1 MTGNSHIKNNKHTSG
16 TMAIFSVNFGISIY
30 KVSPGFAFEGVRVI
44 LYKVEFAFKPKVI
57 RGNLDGFKY
66 SDIVSCDILIIVSKM
81 KTRSGAVSLSPDSP
95 AASPDSLSLSLSK
108 IYYSPGGYWKGYS
121 AFSKLADAA
130 GVSENEA
137 KEWLKKQALWQ
148 IYFPSPRYIPRPHWT
163 VDKPNEIHQAD
174 LLFFPHDTVRRKTF
188 KYALVVI
195 DVASRYKDA
204 EPLTSKESSEV
215 AKSFEKIYSR
225 KLKWPERIIIDPGKE
240 FMGRVTSL
248 MKRHNVIIQ
257 RSEAGNHRAQAFV
270 ERANRTLSERLFS
283 FQYGKE
289 MSSDDN
295 ERSREWVERLPAVL
309 KSMNNEATRLTGK
322 EPQEVLK
329 LKDISINAPKYN
341 RPVGFDEVRLSPFAK
356 VRFLFAPGEY
366 EGGERRRATDPVWS
380 LEIFELSHSKVSPD
394 QPVMYYLSD
403 GPKRSCVREELQV
416 VPEDTEL
423 PPKKVK

>member
-1 MTGNSHIKNNKHTSG
+1 MGLNIQ
-16 TMAIFSVNFGISIY
+16 IY
-30 KVSPGFAFEGVRVI
+30 FLAAYF
-44 LYKVEFAFKPKVI
+44 
-57 RGNLDGFKY
+57 NY
-66 SDIVSCDILIIVSKM
+66 SFSKM
-81 KTRSGAVSLSPDSP
+81 RTRSRATSVLSASP
-95 AASPDSLSLSLSK
+95 AASLASLSLSLSK

-148 IYFPSPRYIPRPHWT
+148 IYFPSPRYIPRPHWA

-174 LLFFPHDTVRRKTF
+174 TLFLPHDTVKRKTF

-215 AKSFEKIYSR
+215 AKSFAKIYSR
-225 KLKWPERIIIDPGKE
+225 KLKWPARIIIDPGKE
-240 FMGRVTSL
+240 FMGHVTSL

-270 ERANRTLSERLFS
+270 ERANRTLSERLYT

-289 MSSDDN
+289 MRSDDN

-309 KSMNNEATRLTGK
+309 KSMNNEVTRLTGK
-322 EPQEVLK
+322 EPQEVLESK
-329 LKDISINAPKYN
+329 QISINAPKYKYN
-341 RPVGFDEVRLSPFAK
+341 SPVGFDEVRLSPFSK
-356 VRFLFAPGEY
+356 VRYLFAPGEY
-366 EGGERRRATDPVWS
+366 EGGGKKRATDPVWS
-380 LEIFELSHSKVSPD
+380 LEIF
-394 QPVMYYLSD
+394 
-403 GPKRSCVREELQV
+403 
-416 VPEDTEL
+416 
-423 PPKKVK
+423 

>member
-1 MTGNSHIKNNKHTSG
+1 M
-16 TMAIFSVNFGISIY
+16 
-30 KVSPGFAFEGVRVI
+30 
-44 LYKVEFAFKPKVI
+44 
-57 RGNLDGFKY
+57 
-66 SDIVSCDILIIVSKM
+66 
-81 KTRSGAVSLSPDSP
+81 
-95 AASPDSLSLSLSK
+95 
-108 IYYSPGGYWKGYS
+108 
-121 AFSKLADAA
+121 
-130 GVSENEA
+130 
-137 KEWLKKQALWQ
+137 
-148 IYFPSPRYIPRPHWT
+148 PSPRYIPRPHWT

-174 LLFFPHDTVRRKTF
+174 TLFLPHDTVRRKTF
-188 KYALVVI
+188 KYALVVV

-225 KLKWPERIIIDPGKE
+225 KLKWPVRIIIDPGKE
-240 FMGRVTSL
+240 FMGHVTSL
-248 MKRHNVIIQ
+248 MKRHVIIQ

-309 KSMNNEATRLTGK
+309 KSMNNEVTRLTGK
-322 EPQEVLK
+322 QPQEVLK
-329 LKDISINAPKYN
+329 SKQISINVAKELRSESKIPKYN

-356 VRFLFAPGEY
+356 VRYLFSPGEY

-394 QPVMYYLSD
+394 QPVIYYLSG
-403 GPKRSCVREELQV
+403 GPKRSFVREELQV
-416 VPEDTEL
+416 VPEDSEA
-423 PPKKVK
+423 PPKNVK

>member
-1 MTGNSHIKNNKHTSG
+1 M
-16 TMAIFSVNFGISIY
+16 
-30 KVSPGFAFEGVRVI
+30 R
-44 LYKVEFAFKPKVI
+44 
-57 RGNLDGFKY
+57 
-66 SDIVSCDILIIVSKM
+66 
-81 KTRSGAVSLSPDSP
+81 TRSGATSVSPVSR
-95 AASPDSLSLSLSK
+95 ASLSLSK

-148 IYFPSPRYIPRPHWT
+148 IYSPSPRYIPRPHWT
-163 VDKPNEIHQAD
+163 VEKPNEFHQAD
-174 LLFFPHDTVRRKTF
+174 LLFLQHDTVRRKTF
-188 KYALVVI
+188 KYALVVV

-225 KLKWPERIIIDPGKE
+225 KLKWPVRIIIDPGKE
-240 FMGRVTSL
+240 FMGHVTSL
-248 MKRHNVIIQ
+248 MKRHNVVIQ

-309 KSMNNEATRLTGK
+309 KSMNNEVTRLTGK

-329 LKDISINAPKYN
+329 SKQISIN
-341 RPVGFDEVRLSPFAK
+341 VAK
-356 VRFLFAPGEY
+356 KN
-366 EGGERRRATDPVWS
+366 T
-380 LEIFELSHSKVSPD
+380 ID
-394 QPVMYYLSD
+394 QLVLM
-403 GPKRSCVREELQV
+403 R
-416 VPEDTEL
+416 
-423 PPKKVK
+423 

>member
-1 MTGNSHIKNNKHTSG
+1 
-16 TMAIFSVNFGISIY
+16 
-30 KVSPGFAFEGVRVI
+30 
-44 LYKVEFAFKPKVI
+44 
-57 RGNLDGFKY
+57 
-66 SDIVSCDILIIVSKM
+66 M
-81 KTRSGAVSLSPDSP
+81 KTRSGAVSLP
-95 AASPDSLSLSLSK
+95 K

-130 GVSENEA
+130 GISENEA

-148 IYFPSPRYIPRPHWT
+148 IYLPSPRYIPRPHWT

-174 LLFFPHDTVRRKTF
+174 LL
-188 KYALVVI
+188 LVVI

-204 EPLTSKESSEV
+204 EPLTSKKSSEV

-289 MSSDDN
+289 MRSDDN
-295 ERSREWVERLPAVL
+295 ERSREWVERLRAVL
-309 KSMNNEATRLTGK
+309 KSMNNEVTRLTGK
-322 EPQEVLK
+322 EPLEVLK
-329 LKDISINAPKYN
+329 SKDISINAPKYN
-341 RPVGFDEVRLSPFAK
+341 RPVGFDEARLSPFAK
-356 VRFLFAPGEY
+356 LRFLFAPGEY

-394 QPVMYYLSD
+394 QPVMYYLSG
-403 GPKRSCVREELQV
+403 GPKRSFVREELQV

-423 PPKKVK
+423 PPKSVK

>member
-1 MTGNSHIKNNKHTSG
+1 M
-16 TMAIFSVNFGISIY
+16 
-30 KVSPGFAFEGVRVI
+30 
-44 LYKVEFAFKPKVI
+44 
-57 RGNLDGFKY
+57 
-66 SDIVSCDILIIVSKM
+66 
-81 KTRSGAVSLSPDSP
+81 
-95 AASPDSLSLSLSK
+95 
-108 IYYSPGGYWKGYS
+108 
-121 AFSKLADAA
+121 
-130 GVSENEA
+130 
-137 KEWLKKQALWQ
+137 
-148 IYFPSPRYIPRPHWT
+148 
-163 VDKPNEIHQAD
+163 
-174 LLFFPHDTVRRKTF
+174 RRKTF

-289 MSSDDN
+289 MSADDN

-309 KSMNNEATRLTGK
+309 KSMNNEVTRLTGK
-322 EPQEVLK
+322 EPLEVLK
-329 LKDISINAPKYN
+329 SKDISINSPKYN

-356 VRFLFAPGEY
+356 LRYLFAPGEY
-366 EGGERRRATDPVWS
+366 EGGDRRRATDPVWS

-394 QPVMYYLSD
+394 QPVMYYLSG
-403 GPKRSCVREELQV
+403 GPKRSFVREELQV

-423 PPKKVK
+423 PPKSVK

>member
-1 MTGNSHIKNNKHTSG
+1 
-16 TMAIFSVNFGISIY
+16 
-30 KVSPGFAFEGVRVI
+30 
-44 LYKVEFAFKPKVI
+44 
-57 RGNLDGFKY
+57 
-66 SDIVSCDILIIVSKM
+66 M
-81 KTRSGAVSLSPDSP
+81 KTRSGAVFGFTGFTIATENLLLTRRILERVFSL
-95 AASPDSLSLSLSK
+95 LK
-108 IYYSPGGYWKGYS
+108 
-121 AFSKLADAA
+121 
-130 GVSENEA
+130 VSRCRRGFQRM
-137 KEWLKKQALWQ
+137 KRKSGSRKQALWQ
-148 IYFPSPRYIPRPHWT
+148 IYLPSPRYIPRPHWT

-174 LLFFPHDTVRRKTF
+174 LLFLPHDTVRRKTF

-204 EPLTSKESSEV
+204 ETFNFKKESSEV

-289 MSSDDN
+289 MRSDDN

-309 KSMNNEATRLTGK
+309 RSMNNEVTRLTGK
-322 EPQEVLK
+322 EPLEVLK
-329 LKDISINAPKYN
+329 SKDISINAPKYN
-341 RPVGFDEVRLSPFAK
+341 RPVGFEEVRLSPFAK
-356 VRFLFAPGEY
+356 LRFLFAPGEY

-380 LEIFELSHSKVSPD
+380 LEVFELSHSKVSPD
-394 QPVMYYLSD
+394 QPVMYYLSG
-403 GPKRSCVREELQV
+403 GPKRSFVREELQV
-416 VPEDTEL
+416 VPEDSEL
-423 PPKKVK
+423 PPKSVK

>member
-1 MTGNSHIKNNKHTSG
+1 MT
-16 TMAIFSVNFGISIY
+16 IFSVNFGISIY

-44 LYKVEFAFKPKVI
+44 LFKVEFAFKPKAI
-57 RGNLDGFKY
+57 RGNRYGFKY
-66 SDIVSCDILIIVSKM
+66 SDIFSCGILIIVFFKM
-81 KTRSGAVSLSPDSP
+81 RTRSGAVSSSTVTATARLERSSEP
-95 AASPDSLSLSLSK
+95 AKQLSK
-108 IYYSPGGYWKGYS
+108 LYYSPGGYWKGYS

-148 IYFPSPRYIPRPHWT
+148 IYLPSPRYIPRPHWT
-163 VDKPNEIHQAD
+163 VEKPNEIHQAD
-174 LLFFPHDTVRRKTF
+174 LLFLPLDTVKRKTF

-309 KSMNNEATRLTGK
+309 KSMNNEVTRLTGK
-322 EPQEVLK
+322 EPLEVLK
-329 LKDISINAPKYN
+329 SKDISIDAPKYN

-366 EGGERRRATDPVWS
+366 EGGDRRRATDPVWS

-394 QPVMYYLSD
+394 QPVMYYLSG
-403 GPKRSCVREELQV
+403 GPKRSFVREELQV
-416 VPEDTEL
+416 VPEDSEA

>member
-1 MTGNSHIKNNKHTSG
+1 M
-16 TMAIFSVNFGISIY
+16 
-30 KVSPGFAFEGVRVI
+30 R
-44 LYKVEFAFKPKVI
+44 
-57 RGNLDGFKY
+57 
-66 SDIVSCDILIIVSKM
+66 
-81 KTRSGAVSLSPDSP
+81 TRSGAASLLSASVASP
-95 AASPDSLSLSLSK
+95 ASLSK

-148 IYFPSPRYIPRPHWT
+148 IYLPSPRYIPRPHWT

-174 LLFFPHDTVRRKTF
+174 TLFLPHDTVRRKTF

-225 KLKWPERIIIDPGKE
+225 KLKWPVRIIIDPGKE
-240 FMGRVTSL
+240 FMGHVTSL

-309 KSMNNEATRLTGK
+309 KSMNNEVTRLTGK
-322 EPQEVLK
+322 EPQEALK
-329 LKDISINAPKYN
+329 LKDISINAAKYK
-341 RPVGFDEVRLSPFAK
+341 RPVDFEEERLSPFAK
-356 VRFLFAPGEY
+356 VRYLFSPGEY

-394 QPVMYYLSD
+394 QPVMYYLSG
-403 GPKRSCVREELQV
+403 GPKRSFVREELQV

-423 PPKKVK
+423 PPKHVK

>member
-1 MTGNSHIKNNKHTSG
+1 
-16 TMAIFSVNFGISIY
+16 
-30 KVSPGFAFEGVRVI
+30 
-44 LYKVEFAFKPKVI
+44 
-57 RGNLDGFKY
+57 
-66 SDIVSCDILIIVSKM
+66 M
-81 KTRSGAVSLSPDSP
+81 KTRSGAT
-95 AASPDSLSLSLSK
+95 SLSK

-148 IYFPSPRYIPRPHWT
+148 IYLPSPRYIPRPHWT
-163 VDKPNEIHQAD
+163 VEKPNEIHQAD
-174 LLFFPHDTVRRKTF
+174 LLFLPHDTVRRKTF
-188 KYALVVI
+188 KHALVVI

-309 KSMNNEATRLTGK
+309 KSMNNEVTRLTGK

-356 VRFLFAPGEY
+356 LRYLFAPGEY

-394 QPVMYYLSD
+394 QPVMYYLSG
-403 GPKRSCVREELQV
+403 GPKRSFVREELQV
-416 VPEDTEL
+416 VPEESNSGAGASQA
-423 PPKKVK
+423 PKAPKVK

>member
-1 MTGNSHIKNNKHTSG
+1 M
-16 TMAIFSVNFGISIY
+16 
-30 KVSPGFAFEGVRVI
+30 R
-44 LYKVEFAFKPKVI
+44 
-57 RGNLDGFKY
+57 
-66 SDIVSCDILIIVSKM
+66 
-81 KTRSGAVSLSPDSP
+81 TRSGA
-95 AASPDSLSLSLSK
+95 ASQASTLKLSK

-121 AFSKLADAA
+121 AFSKLADTA

-148 IYFPSPRYIPRPHWT
+148 IYLPSPKYIPRPHWT
-163 VDKPNEIHQAD
+163 VDKPNEIHQVD
-174 LLFFPHDTVRRKTF
+174 LLFLPHDTVRRKTF
-188 KYALVVI
+188 KYALVVV

-225 KLKWPERIIIDPGKE
+225 KLKWPVRIIIDPGKE
-240 FMGRVTSL
+240 FMGHVKSL

-289 MSSDDN
+289 ISSDDN
-295 ERSREWVERLPAVL
+295 ERSREWVERLLSVL
-309 KSMNNEATRLTGK
+309 KSMNNEVTRLTGK

-329 LKDISINAPKYN
+329 LKDISINAPKEPESKIRKYN
-341 RPVGFDEVRLSPFAK
+341 RPVGFDEVRLSPFSK
-356 VRFLFAPGEY
+356 VRYLFAPGEY

-380 LEIFELSHSKVSPD
+380 HEILELSHSKVSPD
-394 QPVMYYLSD
+394 QPVLYYLSD
-403 GPKRSCVREELQV
+403 GPKRSFVREELQV
-416 VPEDTEL
+416 VPEDSEA
-423 PPKKVK
+423 PPKNVK

>member
-1 MTGNSHIKNNKHTSG
+1 MTIL
-16 TMAIFSVNFGISIY
+16 SVDFGISIY

-44 LYKVEFAFKPKVI
+44 LFKVEFAFKPKAI

-66 SDIVSCDILIIVSKM
+66 SDIFSCGILIIVSKM
-81 KTRSGAVSLSPDSP
+81 KTRSGAVSSSAVTAKP
-95 AASPDSLSLSLSK
+95 AKQLSK

-148 IYFPSPRYIPRPHWT
+148 IYLPSPRYIPRPHWT
-163 VDKPNEIHQAD
+163 VEKPNEIHQAD
-174 LLFFPHDTVRRKTF
+174 LLFLPHDTVRRKTF
-188 KYALVVI
+188 KYALVV

-225 KLKWPERIIIDPGKE
+225 KLKWPARIIIDPGKE

-248 MKRHNVIIQ
+248 MKRHNVVIQ

-309 KSMNNEATRLTGK
+309 KSMNNEVTRLTGK

-329 LKDISINAPKYN
+329 SKDISINAPKYKYN

-356 VRFLFAPGEY
+356 LRYLFAPGEY

-394 QPVMYYLSD
+394 QPVMYYLSG
-403 GPKRSCVREELQV
+403 GPKRSFVREELQV

>member
-1 MTGNSHIKNNKHTSG
+1 M
-16 TMAIFSVNFGISIY
+16 
-30 KVSPGFAFEGVRVI
+30 R
-44 LYKVEFAFKPKVI
+44 
-57 RGNLDGFKY
+57 
-66 SDIVSCDILIIVSKM
+66 
-81 KTRSGAVSLSPDSP
+81 TRSGAASL
-95 AASPDSLSLSLSK
+95 LSASLSK
-108 IYYSPGGYWKGYS
+108 IYDSPGGYWKGYS

-148 IYFPSPRYIPRPHWT
+148 IYLPAPRYIPRPHWT

-174 LLFFPHDTVRRKTF
+174 LLFLPHDTVRRKTF
-188 KYALVVI
+188 KYSLVVI

-225 KLKWPERIIIDPGKE
+225 KLKWPVRIIINPGKE
-240 FMGRVTSL
+240 FMGHVTSL

-309 KSMNNEATRLTGK
+309 KSMNNEVTRLTGK
-322 EPQEVLK
+322 ESQEALK
-329 LKDISINAPKYN
+329 LKDISINVAKYK
-341 RPVGFDEVRLSPFAK
+341 RPVGFDEERLSPLTK
-356 VRFLFAPGEY
+356 VRYLYAPGED
-366 EGGERRRATDPVWS
+366 EGGERRRATDPVWI
-380 LEIFELSHSKVSPD
+380 LEIFELSHNVISPD
-394 QPVMYYLSD
+394 QPVLYYFSE
-403 GPKRSCVREELQV
+403 GPKRSFVREELQV

-423 PPKKVK
+423 PPKNVK

>member
-1 MTGNSHIKNNKHTSG
+1 
-16 TMAIFSVNFGISIY
+16 
-30 KVSPGFAFEGVRVI
+30 
-44 LYKVEFAFKPKVI
+44 
-57 RGNLDGFKY
+57 
-66 SDIVSCDILIIVSKM
+66 M
-81 KTRSGAVSLSPDSP
+81 KTRSGAT
-95 AASPDSLSLSLSK
+95 SLSLSASLSK

-148 IYFPSPRYIPRPHWT
+148 IYFPYPRYIPRPHLT

-174 LLFFPHDTVRRKTF
+174 LLFLPHDTVRRKTF

-289 MSSDDN
+289 MSANDN
-295 ERSREWVERLPAVL
+295 ERSREWVFSHMNNLLPA
-309 KSMNNEATRLTGK
+309 SFSSSFHFNFEYYDHFTR
-322 EPQEVLK
+322 
-329 LKDISINAPKYN
+329 S
-341 RPVGFDEVRLSPFAK
+341 RLNLHKVFAK
-356 VRFLFAPGEY
+356 YHLSICSQAPSIWNSLPLTFRNSLNISNYRSNIKKHFLNN
-366 EGGERRRATDPVWS
+366 
-380 LEIFELSHSKVSPD
+380 
-394 QPVMYYLSD
+394 
-403 GPKRSCVREELQV
+403 
-416 VPEDTEL
+416 
-423 PPKKVK
+423 

>member
-1 MTGNSHIKNNKHTSG
+1 
-16 TMAIFSVNFGISIY
+16 MAQEAGFVADLFT
-30 KVSPGFAFEGVRVI
+30 VS
-44 LYKVEFAFKPKVI
+44 
-57 RGNLDGFKY
+57 
-66 SDIVSCDILIIVSKM
+66 
-81 KTRSGAVSLSPDSP
+81 
-95 AASPDSLSLSLSK
+95 
-108 IYYSPGGYWKGYS
+108 
-121 AFSKLADAA
+121 
-130 GVSENEA
+130 
-137 KEWLKKQALWQ
+137 
-148 IYFPSPRYIPRPHWT
+148 RYIPRPHWT

-174 LLFFPHDTVRRKTF
+174 LLFLPHDTVRRKTF

-195 DVASRYKDA
+195 DVSSRYKDA

-225 KLKWPERIIIDPGKE
+225 KLKWPVRIIIDPGKE
-240 FMGRVTSL
+240 FMGHVTSL

-270 ERANRTLSERLFS
+270 ERTNRTLSERLFS

-309 KSMNNEATRLTGK
+309 KSMNNEVTRLTGK

-329 LKDISINAPKYN
+329 SKQISINVPKKKYN

-356 VRFLFAPGEY
+356 VRYLFSPGEY
-366 EGGERRRATDPVWS
+366 EGRERRRATDPVWS

-394 QPVMYYLSD
+394 QPVLYYLSG
-403 GPKRSCVREELQV
+403 GPKRSFVREELQT
-416 VPEDTEL
+416 VPEDSEA
-423 PPKKVK
+423 PPKMLNDSLELRALLRP

>member
-1 MTGNSHIKNNKHTSG
+1 MGLNIQ
-16 TMAIFSVNFGISIY
+16 IY
-30 KVSPGFAFEGVRVI
+30 FLAAYFNYSF
-44 LYKVEFAFKPKVI
+44 FKMRK
-57 RGNLDGFKY
+57 
-66 SDIVSCDILIIVSKM
+66 
-81 KTRSGAVSLSPDSP
+81 RSGAV
-95 AASPDSLSLSLSK
+95 SLSK

-148 IYFPSPRYIPRPHWT
+148 IYLPSPRYIPRPHWT
-163 VDKPNEIHQAD
+163 VEKPNEIHQAD
-174 LLFFPHDTVRRKTF
+174 LLFLPHDTVRRKTF
-188 KYALVVI
+188 KYALVVV

-225 KLKWPERIIIDPGKE
+225 KLKWPVGIIIDPGKE
-240 FMGRVTSL
+240 FMGHVTSL

-309 KSMNNEATRLTGK
+309 KSMNNEVTRLTGK

-329 LKDISINAPKYN
+329 SKQISINAPKYN
-341 RPVGFDEVRLSPFAK
+341 RPVGFDKARLSPFAK
-356 VRFLFAPGEY
+356 VRYLFAPENMRAEK
-366 EGGERRRATDPVWS
+366 EGVQLILFGVLRFLNYLTAKYRPINLLCIICLAVRKDLLFERS
-380 LEIFELSHSKVSPD
+380 FK
-394 QPVMYYLSD
+394 
-403 GPKRSCVREELQV
+403 
-416 VPEDTEL
+416 
-423 PPKKVK
+423 